1 MDDEERADIT
11 QLLELAGGGDGE
23 ASRRVF
29 ALLYDELRRLAA
41 AQRARVRAGDTL
53 NTTAVVHEAFLKLV
67 GREGVSFNGRHHF
80 FCTAARS
87 MRDILVDEAR
97 RKTSRKRGGDL
108 QRVELFDVE
117 DRIPVTPE
125 QMIDLDNALRKL
137 EADHADDYQI
147 VMLRYFTGLTVPEV
161 ADVLGV
167 AQRTVERRW
176 RFCRSWLTRELGT
189 EPLTDG

>member
-1 MDDEERADIT
+1 MSDERAEIT
-11 QLLELAGGGDGE
+11 RLLELAGDGDGN

-29 ALLYDELRRLAA
+29 SLLYDELRRLAA
-41 AQRARVRAGDTL
+41 AQRARVRAGETM

-67 GREGVSFNGRHHF
+67 GRQGVSFNGRHHF

-108 QRVELFDVE
+108 QRVELFDAE
-117 DRIPVTPE
+117 DRVTVSPE
-125 QMIDLDNALRKL
+125 QMIDLDGALRKL

-161 ADVLGV
+161 ADVLGM

-176 RFCRSWLTRELGT
+176 RFCRSWLTRELGA
-189 EPLTDG
+189 EPAADG

>member
-1 MDDEERADIT
+1 MEEQSAEIT
-11 QLLELAGGGDGE
+11 RLLELAGGGDGD

-41 AQRARVRAGDTL
+41 AQRARVRPGETL

-67 GREGVSFNGRHHF
+67 GREGASFQGRHHF

-97 RKTSRKRGGDL
+97 RKMSRKRGGDL
-108 QRVELFDVE
+108 RRVELFDVE
-117 DRIPVTPE
+117 AALPVSPE
-125 QMIDLDNALRKL
+125 QMIDLDGALRKL
-137 EADHADDYQI
+137 EADHPDDFQI
-147 VMLRYFTGLTVPEV
+147 VMLRYFSGLTVQE
-161 ADVLGV
+161 AGDVLGL

-176 RFCRSWLTRELGT
+176 RFCRSWLARELGAAGGA
-189 EPLTDG
+189 LDA

>member
-1 MDDEERADIT
+1 MDEERADIT
-11 QLLELAGGGDGE
+11 QLLELAGGGDGD

-41 AQRARVRAGDTL
+41 AQRAPVRAGDTL

-67 GREGVSFNGRHHF
+67 GRDGVSFNGRHHF

-108 QRVELFDVE
+108 QRVELFDVA

-125 QMIDLDNALRKL
+125 QMIDLDNVLRKL
-137 EADHADDYQI
+137 EADHADDFQI

-161 ADVLGV
+161 ADVLGL

-176 RFCRSWLTRELGT
+176 RFCRSWLTRELGV
-189 EPLTDG
+189 EPAGDG

>member
-1 MDDEERADIT
+1 
-11 QLLELAGGGDGE
+11 
-23 ASRRVF
+23 
-29 ALLYDELRRLAA
+29 
-41 AQRARVRAGDTL
+41 
-53 NTTAVVHEAFLKLV
+53 VHEAFLKLV
-67 GREGVSFNGRHHF
+67 GRDGVSFNGRHHF

-137 EADHADDYQI
+137 EADHADDYQV

-167 AQRTVERRW
+167 APRTVERRW

>member
-1 MDDEERADIT
+1 MDEERADIT
-11 QLLELAGGGDGE
+11 RLLELAGGGDGE

-41 AQRARVRAGDTL
+41 AQRARMRAGDTL

-67 GREGVSFNGRHHF
+67 GRDAVSFQGRHHF

-97 RKTSRKRGGDL
+97 RKMSRKRGGDL
-108 QRVELFDVE
+108 QRVELLDVE
-117 DRIPVTPE
+117 DRIPVSPE

-137 EADHADDYQI
+137 EAEHADDFQV

-161 ADVLGV
+161 AGVLGL

-176 RFCRSWLTRELGT
+176 RFCRSWLGRELGA
-189 EPLTDG
+189 EPAADG

>member
-1 MDDEERADIT
+1 MSDERAEIT
-11 QLLELAGGGDGE
+11 RLLELAGDGDGN

-29 ALLYDELRRLAA
+29 SLLYDELRRLAA
-41 AQRARVRAGDTL
+41 AQRARVRAGETL

-67 GREGVSFNGRHHF
+67 GRDGVSFNGRHHF

-108 QRVELFDVE
+108 QRVELFDAE
-117 DRIPVTPE
+117 DRVTITPE
-125 QMIDLDNALRKL
+125 LMIDLDDALRKL
-137 EADHADDYQI
+137 EADHADDHQI

-167 AQRTVERRW
+167 GQRTVERRW
-176 RFCRSWLTRELGT
+176 RFCRSWLSRELGV
-189 EPLTDG
+189 EPAADG